1 MLFKKNLTMND
12 VVIQIVKNLIQSTLI
27 NVLMSKILPFVSS
40 LLHFSGQYYL
50 IFIYL
55 LIAIVILF
63 ILYKIFVYFK
73 SNKSTNRKNSYDFK
87 ISSILTNSDDF
98 DLDPQKMEKMKNKSS
113 KSSKSSKTSKSSK
126 KILTTDLLS
135 TY

>member
-1 MLFKKNLTMND
+1 MLLKKNLIMND
-12 VVIQIVKNLIQSTLI
+12 IVIQIVKNLIQSTLV
-27 NVLMSKILPFVSS
+27 NVLMSKVLPFVSS
-40 LLHFSGQYYL
+40 LLHFSGPYHL

-73 SNKSTNRKNSYDFK
+73 SNKFTRGKKSSDFK

-98 DLDPQKMEKMKNKSS
+98 DLDPRKMEKQKNKSS
-113 KSSKSSKTSKSSK
+113 KSSKSSK

-135 TY
+135 SY

>member
-1 MLFKKNLTMND
+1 MLFKKNLIMND
-12 VVIQIVKNLIQSTLI
+12 IVIQIVKNLIQSTLI
-27 NVLMSKILPFVSS
+27 NVLMSKILPLVST
-40 LLHFSGQYYL
+40 LLNFSGPYYL
-50 IFIYL
+50 ILIYL

-63 ILYKIFVYFK
+63 ILYKIFAYFK